1 MWDPDAVYD
10 APCAQTQ
17 TLTPYAEATMR
28 GRVLATVVR
37 GKFVY
42 DVGAE
47 DGAGGVHS
55 CGNMAVSR
63 AWLRPH
69 PRDASW

>member
-1 MWDPDAVYD
+1 
-10 APCAQTQ
+10 
-17 TLTPYAEATMR
+17 
-28 GRVLATVVR
+28 VLATVVR

-47 DGAGGVHS
+47 DGAGVHS